1 MVQARGSIPFGGAMD
16 IHFYQTEKNHI
27 YDFEII
33 NSEGITYGT
42 IETEYHDVTID
53 HSSHEERMSEDEIAQ
68 AFRNDVGDTYEQNK
82 HDIYDQFND
91 R

>member
-1 MVQARGSIPFGGAMD
+1 MVQARGSIPLGGAMD
-16 IHFYQTEKNHI
+16 IYFYQTDKNHI

-33 NSEGITYGT
+33 NSDGITYGT
-42 IETEYHDVTID
+42 IETEYYDVTIA
-53 HSSHEERMSEDEIAQ
+53 HSSHEDLVSEDEIVQ
-68 AFRNDVGDTYEQNK
+68 AFRDDVGDTYEQNR

>member
-1 MVQARGSIPFGGAMD
+1 MN

-33 NSEGITYGT
+33 NSKGITYGT
-42 IETEYHDVTID
+42 IETEYYDVTID
-53 HSSHEERMSEDEIAQ
+53 HSSHEEPMSEDEIAQ
-68 AFRNDVGDTYEQNK
+68 AFRDDVGDTYEQSK

>member
-1 MVQARGSIPFGGAMD
+1 MVQARGSTPLGGAMD

-33 NSEGITYGT
+33 DNEGITYGT

-53 HSSHEERMSEDEIAQ
+53 HSSHEERMSEDEIVQ
-68 AFRNDVGDTYEQNK
+68 AFRDDIGDTYEQNK

>member
-1 MVQARGSIPFGGAMD
+1 MVQARGSTPLGGAMD

-53 HSSHEERMSEDEIAQ
+53 HSSHEDQVSEDEIAQ
-68 AFRNDVGDTYEQNK
+68 AFRDDVGDTYEQSK